1 MVSSSPF
8 AAVDVETALVAFRSA
23 GSRDPDVL
31 DARRATLL
39 AAVGRLKLIGTGLM
53 AVGFMAGFTPPGA
66 WVGVPVLGLGWW
78 LRLRGIRNAA
88 TIETAFS
95 QFVRSPPAVGSGVGS
110 PQVRDH

>member
-31 DARRATLL
+31 DARKATLL
-39 AAVGRLKLIGTGLM
+39 GAVGRLKLIGTGLM
-53 AVGFMAGFTPPGA
+53 AIGAVATFTPPGA

-88 TIETAFS
+88 TIEAAFS
-95 QFVRSPPAVGSGVGS
+95 QFVRTPPAVGSGVDF
-110 PQVRDH
+110 PHARDH